1 VPSPNAAELL
11 NLVGFVTGA
20 ALYAMLLVLVLR
32 TGMQAPADGT
42 RDRLPLA
49 TAMLGLAWNLG
60 ELAAYGL
67 PRLGIVESTVALT
80 ALSFPALGLLAAV
93 VVHSV
98 ARPLP
103 YGRWLI
109 GVGYGCSVAATLLHL
124 DTVITGDPSS
134 SSLAFALL
142 TVCFG
147 LVIAPLALL
156 TRRQPNGRRALWILA
171 LALFAVSASHLGR
184 FHGSDS
190 DWLVELAGH
199 HAAIPLAFAI
209 LYQDYRFALAD
220 LFLKQALFLLVL
232 VSLAMAGYSL
242 VASLPNP
249 GPIAAGVLLVL
260 WVFTG
265 IVAPWL
271 RRQIALFV
279 DRVLLG
285 RTDYSSLRAAIG
297 EAVASHESESE
308 VLDEVCRRLAPALS
322 ARRVWWRLEG
332 ASTAEASTESART
345 AVVTAEPPGYELLV
359 GELEGGRR
367 LLSDDFALV
376 EAAGAIAARRIDG
389 LRFAAERYE
398 RRLQQ
403 EEMHKLAAEAEL
415 RALRAQINPHFLFNA
430 LTTIGYLIDTAPPRA
445 LRTLM
450 RLTALLRAVLRSDGE
465 FTTLGREM
473 DLVEHYLDIEHER
486 FEERLRVRIDVPAAL
501 RTLSI
506 PGFVVQPLVE
516 NAIKHGVAPSV
527 TGGDLEII
535 GWIDRSDESHP
546 RLHVAVRN
554 TGSPLTPAEIS
565 TLDDRVG
572 LANVRRRLEGHYG
585 GAASL
590 SLVREAAGAT
600 RADLELPVRAEDV
613 REPIMGARRNA

>member
-1 VPSPNAAELL
+1 
-11 NLVGFVTGA
+11 
-20 ALYAMLLVLVLR
+20 
-32 TGMQAPADGT
+32 
-42 RDRLPLA
+42 
-49 TAMLGLAWNLG
+49 
-60 ELAAYGL
+60 
-67 PRLGIVESTVALT
+67 
-80 ALSFPALGLLAAV
+80 
-93 VVHSV
+93 
-98 ARPLP
+98 
-103 YGRWLI
+103 
-109 GVGYGCSVAATLLHL
+109 
-124 DTVITGDPSS
+124 
-134 SSLAFALL
+134 
-142 TVCFG
+142 
-147 LVIAPLALL
+147 
-156 TRRQPNGRRALWILA
+156 
-171 LALFAVSASHLGR
+171 
-184 FHGSDS
+184 
-190 DWLVELAGH
+190 
-199 HAAIPLAFAI
+199 
-209 LYQDYRFALAD
+209 
-220 LFLKQALFLLVL
+220 
-232 VSLAMAGYSL
+232 
-242 VASLPNP
+242 
-249 GPIAAGVLLVL
+249 VL